1 MSTHAEHPIGVG
13 RYDYPTFLV
22 TALGMVGVALV
33 ALGLLGADIRKLG
46 VLLDIDLWSYCN
58 GT

>member
-1 MSTHAEHPIGVG
+1 MQSIQLASVDTTI
-13 RYDYPTFLV
+13 RRFLV
-22 TALGMVGVALV
+22 TALGMVAVALV